1 MNRWAS
7 FVSNARI
14 ATSMMQMQWRSIWSR
29 RPVSVLDGPV
39 VSLTTYGRRT
49 RLVHLAIESIARG
62 SAKPGRLILWLD
74 EDEYL
79 NNPTPGLRRL
89 MKRGLELKRTPNWG
103 PHKKYF
109 PYVMSVE
116 SHSNSLVTADDDTL
130 YPSTW
135 LQALVD
141 GHRDAPNAIVAC
153 RAHRIEFE
161 GDAIAPYAAWTHA
174 AARTISAR
182 NFGVGVGGIL
192 YPPRFLDAVRNRGDG
207 FTEVAPFA
215 DDVWLH
221 ATAVRD
227 GRAIAFV
234 NTVREADFLPV
245 RGSRTRGL
253 FSTNIDS
260 GGNDRQI
267 AAAYSA
273 SEIDTLLASTTE
285 RF

>member
-1 MNRWAS
+1 MNGWTS

-14 ATSMMQMQWRSIWSR
+14 ASLMMRMQLRSILSR
-29 RPVSVLDGPV
+29 RPVSVPDGPV

-62 SAKPGRLILWLD
+62 STKPGRLILWLD
-74 EDEYL
+74 ESEYL
-79 NNPTPGLRRL
+79 DNPTPGLRRL

-116 SHSNSLVTADDDTL
+116 SHSTSLVTADDDTL
-130 YPSTW
+130 YPITW
-135 LQALVD
+135 LRALLD
-141 GHRDAPNAIVAC
+141 GHGSVPDAIVAC

-161 GDAIAPYAAWTHA
+161 GDSIAPYASWTRA
-174 AARTISAR
+174 AARTVSAR

-192 YPPRFLDAVRNRGDG
+192 YPPRFLDAVRDRGEG

-221 ATAVRD
+221 ATAIRD
-227 GRAIAFV
+227 GRVIAFV
-234 NTVREADFLPV
+234 DTVRESDFLPV

-267 AAAYSA
+267 AAAYGA
-273 SEIDTLLASTTE
+273 REVRTLLASTIE